1 MRNFRSLVVTLLLVC
16 FLTGFISSTAYGSP
30 EETQKEIAELE
41 AALKEFEKT
50 IAAREVRI
58 AELNTELAAAE
69 KQLAETE
76 LELAES
82 EAKLKEKNYIF
93 GQRVRSAYMSGS
105 LSYLDI
111 ILDAENLG
119 DLIFRFVYLTRVLSR
134 DAEIVSALR
143 QEYEQLEERKM
154 AMVAEKEELEDLRY
168 QIEAEYKNLLDQ
180 KAQMNKLLQAAKD
193 KLADEM
199 AQSIPQAERKPVYGV
214 VIDNH
219 AAARPQHGLAQANVV
234 YEYEVEGRIT
244 RYLALFAT
252 FPSKVG
258 PLRSARQHN
267 ITLAL
272 ENNVRFVHAGGST
285 DNIKLIEELNLR
297 STDALKFSSQH
308 IYRDNS
314 RRAPHN
320 LYVNLKAL
328 QQEAPSKTVTVRPAF
343 LSREGKAGTSLSI
356 TYSGSHRV
364 SYKYVANKGYY
375 HRYINGSQHF
385 DGSGAAIQARN
396 IIVQYTP
403 FYNDFAGRPT
413 ANLIGE
419 GPIDFYCQGKYFR
432 GKWKKTS
439 AISPTRFYYDDGQEI
454 ERIYGQTWIQ
464 IVRQ

>member
-1 MRNFRSLVVTLLLVC
+1 MRRFSSLIVTLLIICL
-16 FLTGFISSTAYGSP
+16 FTGFMSSAVYGSQA
-30 EETQKEIAELE
+30 TQQEIAQLE
-41 AALKEFEKT
+41 AALKEFE
-50 IAAREVRI
+50 AAIITRENRI
-58 AELNTELAAAE
+58 AQLSTELTAAE

-76 LELAES
+76 LALAES
-82 EAKLKEKNYIF
+82 EEKLTEKNRMF

-119 DLIFRFVYLTRVLSR
+119 DLILRFVYLTRVLDR

-143 QEYEQLEERKM
+143 QEYELLEEQKI
-154 AMVAEKEELEDLRY
+154 AMQSEKEKLEDLHY
-168 QIEAEYKNLLDQ
+168 QLEAEHKNLVDQ
-180 KAQMNKLLQAAKD
+180 KAQMDKLLQAAKD

-219 AAARPQHGLAQANVV
+219 AAARPQHGLAQANVI

-244 RYLALFAT
+244 RYLALFAA
-252 FPSKVG
+252 FPGKVG

-272 ENNVRFVHAGGST
+272 ENKVRFIHAGGST

-297 STDALKFSSQH
+297 ATNALRDSSQH
-308 IYRDNS
+308 FYRDNS

-328 QQEAPSKTVTVRPAF
+328 QHEAASKVVTVRPAF

-364 SYKYVANKGYY
+364 SYKYVTAKGYY
-375 HRYINGSQHF
+375 HRYINGSQHY

-396 IIVQYTP
+396 IIVQHTP
-403 FYNDFAGRPT
+403 FYNDSAGRPT

-419 GPIDFYCQGKYFR
+419 GAIDYYCQGKYFR
-432 GKWKKTS
+432 GRWKKTS
-439 AISPTRFYYDDGQEI
+439 DGSPTRYYYEDGQEI

>member
-1 MRNFRSLVVTLLLVC
+1 MRSTRSLLITLLLFC
-16 FLTGFISSTAYGSP
+16 FFTVIISSTVYGSP

-50 IAAREVRI
+50 IAAREERI
-58 AELNTELAAAE
+58 KELNLELEKAE

-76 LELAES
+76 LALAES
-82 EAKLKEKNYIF
+82 EAKLAEKNHIF

-111 ILDAENLG
+111 ILDAKSFG
-119 DLIFRFVYLTRVLSR
+119 DLIFRFVYLTRVLGR

-143 QEYEQLEERKM
+143 QEYELLEERKM
-154 AMVAEKEELEDLRY
+154 AMVAEKEKLEDLRY

-199 AQSIPQAERKPVYGV
+199 AKSIPQAERKAVYGV

-219 AAARPQHGLAQANVV
+219 AAARPQYGLAQANVV

-244 RYLALFAT
+244 RYLALFAA

-267 ITLAL
+267 IILAL
-272 ENNVRFVHAGGST
+272 ENDVRFVHAGGSS
-285 DNIKLIEELNLR
+285 DNIQLIADLNLR
-297 STDALKFSSQH
+297 ATDALKSSSLYF
-308 IYRDNS
+308 YRDSS

-320 LYVNLKAL
+320 LYVNLQAL
-328 QQEAPSKTVTVRPAF
+328 QHESPSKVVTVRPAF
-343 LSREGKAGTSLSI
+343 LSREGKPGRSLSI

-364 SYKYVANKGYY
+364 SYSYVADKGYY

-385 DGSGAAIQARN
+385 DGNGAAIQARN
-396 IIVQYTP
+396 IIVQYVP

-413 ANLIGE
+413 ANLVGE
-419 GPIDFYCQGKYFR
+419 GPIDFYCQGQYFR
-432 GKWKKTS
+432 GKWVKSDNK
-439 AISPTRFYYDDGQEI
+439 SPTRFYYEDGQEI

-464 IVRQ
+464 IVRK